1 MFKSRKEREMHD
13 MAWHGT
19 VQVKLPSVCE
29 VWSRPARA
37 HSNYI
42 QVHSSIFNYL
52 QHRQID
58 SHGKPAAL
66 LGQK

>member
-1 MFKSRKEREMHD
+1 MLKNRKEREMHG
-13 MAWHGT
+13 MVWYGAGET
-19 VQVKLPSVCE
+19 SSVCE
-29 VWSRPARA
+29 VWSRPARP

-58 SHGKPAAL
+58 SQGKTAAL